1 MPKIIINS
9 SIKSSDTTDVI
20 KNKQAIKNT
29 DLINL
34 YHDGVNNKIELKKDK
49 VKLTRDSKESL
60 IILEFEQDK
69 TIDGKYVIKD
79 LSLNMNIKVSTKKLQ
94 IDDNGF
100 KIEYDLFINDVYSDS
115 FIYEFEWRC

>member
-29 DLINL
+29 DLINF

>member
-1 MPKIIINS
+1 MINF
-9 SIKSSDTTDVI
+9 
-20 KNKQAIKNT
+20 
-29 DLINL
+29 